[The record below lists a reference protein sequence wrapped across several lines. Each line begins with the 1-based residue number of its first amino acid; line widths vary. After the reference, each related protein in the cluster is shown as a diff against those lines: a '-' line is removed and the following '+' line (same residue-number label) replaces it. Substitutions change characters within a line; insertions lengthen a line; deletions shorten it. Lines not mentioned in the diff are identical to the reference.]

1 MNLIRMRIHILI
13 HNHSIIIILKKLARI
28 LYQLFYIHIK
38 ISPVVPKMS
47 SRAFLPLFS
56 NPGSKNDFLGYI
68 RLLFFL
74 VSFNLEQFLFL
85 SVFHVSEV
93 QKNTGQLS
101 HLLALSHCYLMIWF
115 FSCCVLIVT
124 FIISFMHFWENFQGM

>member
-1 MNLIRMRIHILI
+1 MNLTRMRTHIFI
-13 HNHSIIIILKKLARI
+13 HNHSIIVILKKLARI

-38 ISPVVPKMS
+38 ISPVVPKTS

-56 NPGSKNDFLGYI
+56 NPGSKNDFLDYI

-93 QKNTGQLS
+93 QKNIGQLS
-101 HLLALSHCYLMIWF
+101 HLLALSHCCLMIWF
-115 FSCCVLIVT
+115 FFFGLFLILYIYL
-124 FIISFMHFWENFQGM
+124 FIFVYLWLHLI